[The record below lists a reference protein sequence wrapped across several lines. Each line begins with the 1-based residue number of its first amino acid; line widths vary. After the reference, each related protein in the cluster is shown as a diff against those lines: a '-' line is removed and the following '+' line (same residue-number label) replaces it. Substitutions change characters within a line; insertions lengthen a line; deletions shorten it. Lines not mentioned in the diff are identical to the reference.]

1 MDPIAP
7 NLGRILPTPQIEL
20 RHRHPTADINALE
33 RGEAPVHLPDFTSR
47 ARAHVTGLSQAFH
60 RDYLAPAGRATGA
73 LWGSAKEHGVAL
85 GNKVGRGAKLALSD
99 SMANLPSGRTTLA
112 AAGHT
117 VQQMVNCGA
126 PTYLRELAFMHAY
139 SALNEGLAKK
149 SPGGMLALQA
159 AVSLATIA
167 TQLYV
172 RQPRLERLAADSSD
186 AVRGHFALS
195 EAKWNALPPDKQD
208 TLRLQMKRDSRN
220 ITRNQVVAE
229 ALYLGMGAM
238 GAARGDG
245 ALSARVLA
253 TQLRDVIYALSR
265 ETMQATF
272 SMTAPQDD
280 TKTYGVDEDNMPTLG
295 WAYGA
300 MTLSMGFMLD
310 SISEQV
316 LPPGQTLT
324 SPALLGPD
332 QQPLLGE
339 ALAASIQSLAGTRAA
354 FNTVVATLDNHLQRH
369 FDTRQVGT
377 NQELKPSLPLKDYG
391 RVLDQSPARV
401 AWASLAG
408 AINMATGEALRGK
421 VPPALSGFLG
431 NMGTAAAMG
440 LAYRTVN
447 QTFQSHASVR
457 KAVDKQAATAA
468 AGQQQA

>member
-7 NLGRILPTPQIEL
+7 NLGRHLPNLQTEL
-20 RHRHPTADINALE
+20 RNGHSTGSLNVLE
-33 RGEAPVHLPDFTSR
+33 RGEGPTYSPDFSSR

-60 RDYLAPAGRATGA
+60 RDFLAPAGRATGA
-73 LWGSAKEHGVAL
+73 LWESAKKHSAAL
-85 GNKVGRGAKLALSD
+85 GHSLERGAALILSD
-99 SMANLPSGRTTLA
+99 NAANLPSYRTTLA

-149 SPGGMLALQA
+149 SPGGILALQA
-159 AVSLATIA
+159 AVSLTNIA
-167 TQLYV
+167 IQIYV
-172 RQPRLERLAADSSD
+172 RQPRLDRPATDSAD

-195 EAKWNALPPDKQD
+195 EAKWNALTPEKQD

-229 ALYLGMGAM
+229 AIYLGMGAM

-272 SMTAPQDD
+272 SMTAPQDNA
-280 TKTYGVDEDNMPTLG
+280 KIFGVNEDNMPTLG

-324 SPALLGPD
+324 SPALLGAD

-339 ALAASIQSLAGTRAA
+339 ALASSIQSLAGTRAA

-377 NQELKPSLPLKDYG
+377 NQELKPNLPLKDYG

-401 AWASLAG
+401 AWVSLAG
-408 AINMATGEALRGK
+408 AINMATGEALRDR

-431 NMGTAAAMG
+431 NLGTAAAMG

-457 KAVDKQAATAA
+457 KAVDKHSATAN
-468 AGQQQA
+468 AGQ

>member
-7 NLGRILPTPQIEL
+7 NLGRHVPAPQIEL
-20 RHRHPTADINALE
+20 RHRHGAANRNDLE
-33 RGEAPVHLPDFTSR
+33 RGEPPLPMPDFTSR
-47 ARAHVTGLSQAFH
+47 ARAHVAGLSQAFH
-60 RDYLAPAGRATGA
+60 RDYLVPAGRATGA
-73 LWGSAKEHGVAL
+73 LWQGVKDKGVAL
-85 GNKVGRGAKLALSD
+85 GHHLEHGATVALSD
-99 SMANLPSGRTTLA
+99 SEANLPSYQTMLA
-112 AAGHT
+112 AAGQT
-117 VQQMVNCGA
+117 LQQMVNCGA

-149 SPGGMLALQA
+149 SPGGMLAMQA
-159 AVSLATIA
+159 AVSLVTI
-167 TQLYV
+167 TSQIYL
-172 RQPRLERLAADSSD
+172 RQPRLDRLAADSSD

-195 EAKWNALPPDKQD
+195 EAKWNALSPDKQD

-220 ITRNQVVAE
+220 VTRNQIVAE

-238 GAARGDG
+238 GVARGDG

-253 TQLRDVIYALSR
+253 TQLRDVIYAVSR
-265 ETMQATF
+265 ETLQASF

-280 TKTYGVDEDNMPTLG
+280 TRTYGVDEDDMPTLG

-310 SISEQV
+310 SISEQI

-324 SPALLGPD
+324 SPALRGPD
-332 QQPLLGE
+332 QQPLSGD
-339 ALAASIQSLAGTRAA
+339 ALSSSIQSLAGTRAA
-354 FNTVVATLDNHLQRH
+354 FNTVVATLDNHLQKH
-369 FDTRQVGT
+369 FDTRQAGT
-377 NQELKPSLPLKDYG
+377 RQQLKPDLPLKDYG

-408 AINMATGEALRGK
+408 AINMATGEALRDK

-431 NMGTAAAMG
+431 NLGTAAAMG

-447 QTFQSHASVR
+447 QTFQAHASVR
-457 KAVDKQAATAA
+457 KAVDRGSPDEAAQPPA
-468 AGQQQA
+468 